1 MVDVGCWCEWEV
13 EVELD
18 PDTLARGVEW
28 VVGRIVEECRAAHVA
43 PVGVLTITDRPVES
57 AFGMRTI
64 RRAVNLQIDPAAVW
78 DWTAPARPPDWRTRL
93 WRWIRHKRPTLVI
106 P

>member
-1 MVDVGCWCEWEV
+1 MVDVGAWCEWEL

-18 PDTLARGVEW
+18 PEALARGVEW
-28 VVGRIVEECRAAHVA
+28 VIGRIVEECRAADVA
-43 PVGVLTITDRPVES
+43 PIGVLTITDRPVES
-57 AFGMRTI
+57 AFGISTI

-78 DWTAPARPPDWRTRL
+78 DWTPPARPADWRTRL
-93 WRWIRHKRPTLVI
+93 WRWVRHKRPTPVI